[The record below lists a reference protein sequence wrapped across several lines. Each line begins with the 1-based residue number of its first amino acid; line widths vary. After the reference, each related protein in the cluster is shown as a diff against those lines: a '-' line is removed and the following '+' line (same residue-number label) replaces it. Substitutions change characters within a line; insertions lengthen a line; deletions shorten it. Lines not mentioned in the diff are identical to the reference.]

1 MGFTDEELRAWV
13 LDGGTRFV
21 PPQNKYNE
29 EYSYIKEVSAERK
42 QLTDED
48 VRRALPMLG
57 AAVDI
62 DLEGCAPLTDAI
74 ITEIGN
80 RCPSLKTLDV
90 RCASA
95 PRAPPASRARPALS
109 HARLAAR
116 AARFPR
122 ARAPLTRASPSG
134 PVRGTGGASR

>member
-62 DLEGCAPLTDAI
+62 DLAGYDQLTDAI
-74 ITEIGN
+74 ITEIGS
-80 RCPSLKTLDV
+80 RFSSLETLNLAYVDLV
-90 RCASA
+90 V
-95 PRAPPASRARPALS
+95 RARALS
-109 HARLAAR
+109 LSPHARLTSPAR
-116 AARFPR
+116 ALVA
-122 ARAPLTRASPSG
+122 
-134 PVRGTGGASR
+134 